1 MTLKKRLETFVQGWL
16 PKEPNLPV
24 YQRTVSHKTWRIHRR
39 FVVLI
44 IMGAFMGGLL
54 GALASFL
61 NLTTGLGAYV
71 WPMIIGIAIGIV
83 VAAILIRMKQKE
95 EQQRMTQD
103 LNS

>member
-1 MTLKKRLETFVQGWL
+1 
-16 PKEPNLPV
+16 
-24 YQRTVSHKTWRIHRR
+24 
-39 FVVLI
+39 
-44 IMGAFMGGLL
+44 MGGLL